1 MAGIFKY
8 IVLNNVSVFFF
19 QYLMQNVRC
28 TRAKDMNAKQIR
40 NNRLGHTRMMQNLG
54 GIVLSH
60 QKRDY
65 FQNLWKAVQIN

>member
-8 IVLNNVSVFFF
+8 IELNNVSVFFF
-19 QYLMQNVRC
+19 HYLMQNVRY
-28 TRAKDMNAKQIR
+28 TRAKDMNGKQIR
-40 NNRLGHTRMMQNLG
+40 KNRLGHTRMMQNLG

-65 FQNLWKAVQIN
+65 FQNL